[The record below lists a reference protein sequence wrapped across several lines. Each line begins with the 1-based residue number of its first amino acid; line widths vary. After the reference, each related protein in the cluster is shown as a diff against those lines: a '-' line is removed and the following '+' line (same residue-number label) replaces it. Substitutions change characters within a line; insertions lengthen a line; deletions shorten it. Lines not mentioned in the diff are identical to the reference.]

1 MLAIATVFFFF
12 FVALIGQKENNK
24 NKWESEKL
32 MRVWND
38 YQEQM
43 FL

>member
-1 MLAIATVFFFF
+1 MLAITTVFF

-24 NKWESEKL
+24 NKRESEKL